1 MANIENKVETIVKD
15 PIEKLGYELYDV
27 LYIKEGK
34 NYTLRIVI
42 DKEDGID
49 LEDCEKVNN
58 AITDLLDKED
68 LIKEQY
74 FLEVSSPGIER
85 VLRKDWQLKKYIGSQ
100 VEIKMFKKDLNN
112 KKEYIGILSEVLEDK
127 IILDIG
133 EMVELERNNISQI
146 KTIYDFKE
154 RID

>member
-1 MANIENKVETIVKD
+1 MAKVEEKIENIVKE
-15 PIEKLGYELYDV
+15 PIERLGYELYDV

-49 LEDCEKVNN
+49 IEDCEKVNN
-58 AITDLLDKED
+58 AITDLLDDED

-85 VLRKDWQLKKYIGSQ
+85 ILRKDWQLKKFIGSN
-100 VEIKMFKKDLNN
+100 VEVNMFKKDENN
-112 KKEYIGILSEVLEDK
+112 KKEYIGILKEVSEDELILEIETEENIK
-127 IILDIG
+127 ID
-133 EMVELERNNISQI
+133 RKNISQV
-146 KTIYDFKE
+146 KTVYEF
-154 RID
+154 

>member
-1 MANIENKVETIVKD
+1 MAKVEEKVENIVKE

-58 AITDLLDKED
+58 AITDLLDDED

-85 VLRKDWQLKKYIGSQ
+85 ILRKDWQLKKFIGSN
-100 VEIKMFKKDLNN
+100 VEVNMFKKDENN
-112 KKEYIGILSEVLEDK
+112 KKEYIGILKEVSEDELILEMETEENIK
-127 IILDIG
+127 ID
-133 EMVELERNNISQI
+133 RKNISQV
-146 KTIYDFKE
+146 KTVYEF
-154 RID
+154 

>member
-1 MANIENKVETIVKD
+1 MAKVEEKVGNIVKA

-58 AITDLLDKED
+58 AITDLLDDED

-85 VLRKDWQLKKYIGSQ
+85 ILRKDWQLKKFIGSN
-100 VEIKMFKKDLNN
+100 VEVNMFKKDENN
-112 KKEYIGILSEVLEDK
+112 KKEYIGILKEVSEDELILEIETEENIK
-127 IILDIG
+127 ID
-133 EMVELERNNISQI
+133 RKNISQV
-146 KTIYDFKE
+146 KTVYEF
-154 RID
+154 

>member
-1 MANIENKVETIVKD
+1 MAKVEEKVENIVKE

-27 LYIKEGK
+27 MYIKEGK

-58 AITDLLDKED
+58 AITDLLDDED

-85 VLRKDWQLKKYIGSQ
+85 ILRKDWQLKKFIGSN
-100 VEIKMFKKDLNN
+100 VDVNMFKKDENN
-112 KKEYIGILSEVLEDK
+112 KKEYIGILKEVSEDELILEIETEENIK
-127 IILDIG
+127 ID
-133 EMVELERNNISQI
+133 RKNISQV
-146 KTIYDFKE
+146 KTVYEF
-154 RID
+154 

>member
-1 MANIENKVETIVKD
+1 MAKVEEKIENIVKE
-15 PIEKLGYELYDV
+15 PIERLGYELYDV

-49 LEDCEKVNN
+49 IEDCEKVNN
-58 AITDLLDKED
+58 AITDLLDDED

-85 VLRKDWQLKKYIGSQ
+85 ILRKDWQLKKFVGSN
-100 VEIKMFKKDLNN
+100 VEVKMFKKDENN
-112 KKEYIGILSEVLEDK
+112 KKEYIGILEEVSEDELIIEIETEENIK
-127 IILDIG
+127 ID
-133 EMVELERNNISQI
+133 RKNISQV
-146 KTIYDFKE
+146 KTVYEF
-154 RID
+154 

>member
-1 MANIENKVETIVKD
+1 MANIENKVESIVKD

-49 LEDCEKVNN
+49 LEDCEKVND

-68 LIKEQY
+68 PIKEQY

-85 VLRKDWQLKKYIGSQ
+85 VLRKDWQLKKYIGSE
-100 VEIKMFKKDLNN
+100 VEVKMFKKDLNN
-112 KKEYIGILSEVLEDK
+112 KKEYTGILSEVLEDK
-127 IILDIG
+127 IVLDIE
-133 EMVELERNNISQI
+133 EMIEIDRKNISQI
-146 KTIYDFKE
+146 KTIYNF
-154 RID
+154 